1 MAKHGKKYRAAAD
14 KVDPLKQYAPEEG
27 VRLVKETAY
36 ATFDESVELHIR
48 TGVDPRHA
56 DQVVRGS
63 AVLPAGTGRAQRV
76 VAFAQGDKAREAE
89 AAGADIVGADEL
101 VQRIQGGWTDFDV
114 AVATP
119 DMMGA
124 VGRLGKVLGPRG
136 LMPNPRSGTVTPDIA
151 RAIREIKGGRVEF
164 RVDKTGVIHVPI
176 GKVSFSEDKILQ
188 NLGAL
193 VDAVVRAKPSGAK
206 GQYIRT
212 LNIATTMGPAVSLD
226 QQTTLALASSET

>member
-1 MAKHGKKYRAAAD
+1 
-14 KVDPLKQYAPEEG
+14 
-27 VRLVKETAY
+27 
-36 ATFDESVELHIR
+36 
-48 TGVDPRHA
+48 
-56 DQVVRGS
+56 
-63 AVLPAGTGRAQRV
+63 LPAGTGRTQRV

-89 AAGADIVGADEL
+89 AAGADVVGADDL
-101 VQRIQGGWTDFDV
+101 VQRIQAGWTDFDV

-136 LMPNPRSGTVTPDIA
+136 LMPNPRSGTVTPDIG
-151 RAIREIKGGRVEF
+151 RAIKEIKGGRVEF

-176 GKVSFSEDKILQ
+176 GKVSFDEGKIMQ

-193 VDAVVRAKPSGAK
+193 VDAVVRAKPSGSK

-212 LNIATTMGPAVSLD
+212 LNICSTMGPGIGLD
-226 QQTTLALASSET
+226 QQTTLALASAET

>member
-1 MAKHGKKYRAAAD
+1 MPKHGKKYRAAAE
-14 KVDPLKQYAPEEG
+14 KVDPLKQYPPADG
-27 VRLVKETAY
+27 VKLIKENAF
-36 ATFDESVELHIR
+36 AKFDESVELHIR
-48 TGVDPRHA
+48 TGLDPRHA
-56 DQVVRGS
+56 DQIVRGS
-63 AVLPAGTGRAQRV
+63 AVLPAGTGRTQRV

-89 AAGADIVGADEL
+89 AAGADVVGADDL
-101 VQRIQGGWTDFDV
+101 VQRIQAGWTDFDV

-136 LMPNPRSGTVTPDIA
+136 LMPNPRSGTVTLDIG
-151 RAIREIKGGRVEF
+151 RAIKEIKGGRVEF

-176 GKVSFSEDKILQ
+176 GKVSFDEDRILQ

-193 VDAVVRAKPSGAK
+193 VDAVVRAKPTGAK
-206 GQYIRT
+206 GQYIHT

>member
-1 MAKHGKKYRAAAD
+1 MAKHGKKYKAALE
-14 KVDPLKQYAPEEG
+14 KIDPLKQYAPAEG
-27 VRLVKETAY
+27 VKLVKETSFAK
-36 ATFDESVELHIR
+36 FDESVELHIR
-48 TGVDPRHA
+48 TGLDPKHA
-56 DQVVRGS
+56 DQQVRGS
-63 AVLPAGTGRAQRV
+63 AVLPAGTGRTQRV

-89 AAGADIVGADEL
+89 AAGADIVGAEEL

-136 LMPNPRSGTVTPDIA
+136 LMPNPRSGTVTQDIG

-164 RVDKTGVIHVPI
+164 RVDRTGVIHAPI
-176 GKVSFSEDKILQ
+176 GKVSFDEDKILQ

-193 VDAVVRAKPSGAK
+193 VDAVVRAKPTGSK
-206 GQYIRT
+206 GTYLRT
-212 LNIATTMGPAVSLD
+212 FNITSTMGPGVELD
-226 QQTTLALASSET
+226 QAGTLALASSES

>member
-1 MAKHGKKYRAAAD
+1 MSKHGKKHLAALA
-14 KVDPLKQYAPEEG
+14 KVDPLKQYQPAEG
-27 VRLVKETAY
+27 VKLVKETSY
-36 ATFDESVELHIR
+36 AKFDESVELHIR
-48 TGVDPRHA
+48 TGLDPRHA
-56 DQVVRGS
+56 DQIVRGS
-63 AVLPAGTGRAQRV
+63 AVLPAGTGRTQRV

-89 AAGADIVGADEL
+89 AAGADIVGADDL

-136 LMPNPRSGTVTPDIA
+136 LMPNPRSGTVTVDIG

-176 GKVSFSEDKILQ
+176 GKVSFDEDKILQ

-193 VDAVVRAKPSGAK
+193 VDAVVRAKPTGAK
-206 GQYIRT
+206 GQFIHT
-212 LNIATTMGPAVSLD
+212 LNIASTMGPAVSLD